1 MKLIICII
9 SICCSSFAYAKDEPP
24 STQTTFNLP
33 TYTEKLQDFSHT
45 IPSIKKTPH
54 TNAENIFKA
63 VIACYP
69 SPSKF
74 DISLKLQAGAKI
86 FNDDRE
92 IDGIS
97 DKGNYYVGIVAEM
110 PLLDNSAT
118 LERERQREYDRRK
131 EASSQVAKFISALS
145 KRNQAQREMGLYSAL
160 EKRATVRV
168 QLGVV
173 SVQEQIKYLEKVI
186 SSQQKITASLAEIT
200 EARLALSGG
209 CDDRKRKKLAGYLL
223 HIEKSGGD

>member
-1 MKLIICII
+1 
-9 SICCSSFAYAKDEPP
+9 
-24 STQTTFNLP
+24 
-33 TYTEKLQDFSHT
+33 
-45 IPSIKKTPH
+45 
-54 TNAENIFKA
+54 
-63 VIACYP
+63 
-69 SPSKF
+69 
-74 DISLKLQAGAKI
+74 
-86 FNDDRE
+86 
-92 IDGIS
+92 
-97 DKGNYYVGIVAEM
+97 M

-131 EASSQVAKFISALS
+131 EASSQVEKFISALS